1 MLWNKESFMA
11 ENVNFSK
18 KMAKEIKVDELKVK
32 DGQNELSAAKKD
44 ELNTIFAGDDKKI
57 STEELAESLDKIDLN
72 RDGTLTDDEMD
83 KAYNKLTEQQK
94 QNVKKTEYIAYL
106 KEMSAKNNALVQNEN
121 NVGNAYVVQLGEQFD
136 DLIIRIMKSNGVA
149 DDKCKSG
156 TEEFKQ
162 YVARFKKDNAGTF
175 TTNSDGSVR
184 WLYASAKVYLN
195 TDTTGSDKRT
205 KNQDNKS
212 QVENEYRAWVSGGK
226 KGFVYEVGED
236 GKRYKVQ
243 GGKKIEITSGSKSAT
258 AYSVKLTGTKDEQI
272 SQLKVRTTNATEKGW
287 YYSNDEKTHYK
298 WDEAKGQFVKY
309 AGVSYVDKNGTLT
322 YGDKNIKLRET
333 SASKDGWYFDSSLDA
348 EIAQNSDVRAKGHY
362 KYDESKGVFVNVQGI
377 LQVNDDGTVVVKHDE
392 GTIIV
397 NLTEDFKYT
406 YNGKEYQLATSTE
419 ISDNKDSKPKTEEKP
434 ITKDV
439 LNNRASASAGKAIA
453 TTLYDYADEYSGN
466 TSVEKIRDYAKKAVD
481 KDNVVEV
488 WESAKE
494 GGGVQNDDASLIATM
509 TSEDISNGENSGR
522 TMAVETSK
530 HIMEKLIE
538 RAKEVGV
545 KEAFISDLQYWCDY
559 DYSGWVND
567 KRVLPGNLSC
577 DDDDL
582 GDLLEPKI
590 DALIKK
596 IKENEESLKKSNKV
610 SSEFIDED
618 AKDFARTLY
627 NYADEFNGPDSLP
640 LIAKQVQTNVNKDNV
655 TKIWKAAR
663 EGGGVQTVDASLI
676 ATMTSEMIGGQ
687 EENIINTTLHIMK
700 KLVEKA
706 KELGLEEAVYYDVQ
720 EAIKHDYSGWNSL
733 EGQGIPGVFI
743 EDADDLGDWLEP
755 KIDNLVEAIEEAEA
769 KQAKK
774 K

>member
-1 MLWNKESFMA
+1 MA
-11 ENVNFSK
+11 DNVNFSK

-32 DGQNELSAAKKD
+32 DGQNELSTAKKD
-44 ELNTIFAGDDKKI
+44 ALNTIFAGDDKKI

-72 RDGTLTDDEMD
+72 RDGTLTDDEMG
-83 KAYNKLTEQQK
+83 KAYDKLTEQQK

-212 QVENEYRAWVSGGK
+212 QVENEYRDWVSGGK

-309 AGVSYVDKNGTLT
+309 AGVSYVDENGTLT

-348 EIAQNSDVRAKGHY
+348 EIAENSDVRAKGHY

-439 LNNRASASAGKAIA
+439 LNNRASASAGEAIA
-453 TTLYDYADEYSGN
+453 KMLYRIADGYSGD
-466 TSVEKIRDYAKKAVD
+466 TSAKKILTKTKEKVN

-488 WESAKE
+488 WEAAKS
-494 GGGVQNDDASLIATM
+494 GGGVQTSDDSLIETI
-509 TSEDISNGENSGR
+509 TSEWLSTKIGGGR
-522 TMAVETSK
+522 DSAVQTSK
-530 HIMEKLIE
+530 HIMSQLIE

-582 GDLLEPKI
+582 GDFLEPKI

-596 IKENEESLKKSNKV
+596 IKENETLLKENKTV
-610 SSEFIDED
+610 STEFTEED
-618 AKDFARTLY
+618 AQDFSKMLY
-627 NYADEFNGPDSLP
+627 GYADNYSGSESIP
-640 LIAKQVQTNVNKDNV
+640 LIEKQVLANVDKDNV
-655 TKIWKAAR
+655 VNVWKFSR
-663 EGGGVQTVDASLI
+663 EDGGVQTRDASLI
-676 ATMTSEMIGGQ
+676 ATMTSE
-687 EENIINTTLHIMK
+687 NIVGRESSVVKVVKHILE
-700 KLVEKA
+700 KLVEKS
-706 KELGLEEAVYYDVQ
+706 KELNLDEAIYAEVQ
-720 EAIKHDYSGWNSL
+720 EAIDFDYSGWEKMKINS
-733 EGQGIPGVFI
+733 IPDNFI
-743 EDADDLGDWLEP
+743 VTADDLGDWLEP
-755 KIDNLVEAIEEAEA
+755 LIDDLVAEIELKEEEL
-769 KQAKK
+769 KSKK